1 MAAKEI
7 LFHSAAQEKVLR
19 GAHALADAV
28 RLTLGPRARS
38 VLIERKWGKP
48 LVCDDG
54 VTIAKELTLHDPV
67 ENMGAQMMLE
77 AAEQTGTKVGD
88 GTTTAVLLAYSLYAE
103 GLRNVVA
110 GASALALK
118 RGMER
123 GLKLALEALRALSRP
138 VRTHQER
145 VQVAA
150 LSAHNDAAIGEM
162 VASAVEKVGS
172 EGVITLEESKGTE
185 TTVEVVEGMQFDR
198 GYLSAYFVTDPARQE
213 CVLEDSFVLLY
224 DKRLSTL
231 EELVPLLE
239 QVVKEGRPLLV
250 VAEDVEAEALATL
263 VVNRLRGTLPCV
275 AVKAPG
281 FGDNRRAM
289 LEDMAVLTGGQLVA
303 GELGRKLDSVKI
315 SDLGRARRV
324 VVTRETTLL
333 VGGAG
338 EARLISAR
346 VEQLRRQAD
355 DSKSDYEREKLQERI
370 AKLSGGVAVI
380 RVGAASETELKA
392 RREAFD
398 DAVHA
403 AQAAAAEGFVPGAGL
418 ALLRAIPALER
429 EEASVDGDER
439 TGLRILRRALE
450 APTRQIGENSGLDGG
465 VVVDRMCA
473 GTGNL
478 GLDAAR
484 GVYVDLVEAGII
496 DATKV
501 VRLALENAVSVASV
515 LLLTEATLVEEPEPE
530 HEAHRER
537 SEMQV

>member
-67 ENMGAQMMLE
+67 ENMGAQMMRE

-118 RGMER
+118 RGMDR

-138 VRTHQER
+138 VRSHQER

-150 LSAHNDAAIGEM
+150 LSAHNDQAIGEM

-224 DKRLSTL
+224 DKRLEHPGGAAAAARAGGEGGAAPAGGGGGRGGRGAGHAGGEPAARHAAL
-231 EELVPLLE
+231 RGGEGARLRRQPARHARGHGGA
-239 QVVKEGRPLLV
+239 QRRAAGGRRAGAQAGQREGRGP
-250 VAEDVEAEALATL
+250 
-263 VVNRLRGTLPCV
+263 
-275 AVKAPG
+275 
-281 FGDNRRAM
+281 
-289 LEDMAVLTGGQLVA
+289 
-303 GELGRKLDSVKI
+303 
-315 SDLGRARRV
+315 RARAAGGGDAR
-324 VVTRETTLL
+324 TTLL

-338 EARLISAR
+338 EASLIAGRL
-346 VEQLRRQAD
+346 EQLRRQAEE
-355 DSKSDYEREKLQERI
+355 SKSDYEREKLQERI

-380 RVGAASETELKA
+380 RVGAASETELKT

-418 ALLRAIPALER
+418 ALLRAIPALDL
-429 EEASVDGDER
+429 EEAKLDGDER

-537 SEMQV
+537 AEMQV